1 MMLIHL
7 IYVLYFRRT
16 LKICMNRIRLTNT
29 LLRSNKHPACH
40 PNFFCH
46 PGFFCHPD
54 AGGICS
60 LQPGNTVANF

>member
-16 LKICMNRIRLTNT
+16 LKIRMNRIRLNNT
-29 LLRSNKHPACH
+29 SLWSNKHPACH

-46 PGFFCHPD
+46 PD
-54 AGGICS
+54 AGGIYP
-60 LQPGNTVANF
+60 LQTGNTIDNF